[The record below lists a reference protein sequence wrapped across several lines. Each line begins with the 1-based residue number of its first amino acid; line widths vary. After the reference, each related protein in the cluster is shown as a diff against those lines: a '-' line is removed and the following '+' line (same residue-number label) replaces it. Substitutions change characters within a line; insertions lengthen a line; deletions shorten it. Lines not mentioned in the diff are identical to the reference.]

1 MITNI
6 VQSMQINTI
15 NKELEYKCY
24 ILQHLANI
32 KKAYILYKD
41 FLIEKLELRD
51 SDVKVLSNLVKEHDD
66 SKWDIEE
73 FDAYRKHFYPTLQE
87 NEMVK
92 DMKDRLEKDF
102 DAAWEHHYKNNPH
115 HWQYWVLV
123 NDEDGTKA
131 LEMPEEYVIEM
142 VCDWWAFSH
151 KSGNLKEIFDWYKSH
166 KKNMILHEKTRKF
179 VEDLLDKIKK
189 ELDKEMK

>member
-1 MITNI
+1 MSAEYTQYI
-6 VQSMQINTI
+6 VEH
-15 NKELEYKCY
+15 K
-24 ILQHLANI
+24 ANVE
-32 KKAYILYKD
+32 KAYHWLFDHNILDIYTARPTQIISHD
-41 FLIEKLELRD
+41 
-51 SDVKVLSNLVKEHDD
+51 LSKYQPEEYDAYDNYFYGAKTKEVKEA
-66 SKWDIEE
+66 
-73 FDAYRKHFYPTLQE
+73 FDY
-87 NEMVK
+87 
-92 DMKDRLEKDF
+92 
-102 DAAWEHHYKNNPH
+102 AWLHHIHNNPH

-131 LEMPEEYVIEM
+131 LEMPEEYAIEM

-189 ELDKEMK
+189 ELDKEAGK